1 MFSFPDGFGT
11 ACSRLKFSFKYPA
24 CTDLCVQGLKCN
36 HGAVFTRLNATAFIK
51 FLVSPM
57 RRLLNGG
64 VYFDI
69 ADNSYCKS
77 FINVV

>member
-1 MFSFPDGFGT
+1 MYKALSVTTVPY
-11 ACSRLKFSFKYPA
+11 L
-24 CTDLCVQGLKCN
+24 
-36 HGAVFTRLNATAFIK
+36 RLNATAFVK
-51 FLVSPM
+51 FLVFPM